1 MIRVEKRL
9 PYGFVGEWGIVYKI
23 NKWEHKEGDIEYNK
37 RQYVAMSM
45 PVQFRD
51 AYNKEKEKV
60 KIANDLTATNL
71 EDRLE
76 TTDAYWNDEDKE
88 YQCVVQNG
96 DIVRFGNS
104 WWNVRA
110 VREINFFVP
119 NKHTIYQIDVIGVA
133 KEMINVKK

>member
-9 PYGFVGEWGIVYKI
+9 PYGFVGEWGTVYKI
-23 NKWEHKEGDIEYNK
+23 NKWEHIDGDIEYNK
-37 RQYVAMSM
+37 RQYVAMTM

-51 AYNKEKEKV
+51 AFNKEKNKV
-60 KIANDLTATNL
+60 QIANDLTATNL
-71 EDRLE
+71 QDRLD
-76 TTDAYWNDEDKE
+76 TTDAYWNDEDGE

-96 DIVRFGNS
+96 DIIKLGNS
-104 WWNVRA
+104 WWNVTA
-110 VREINFFVP
+110 VTEINFFVP